1 MADSGSDFEK
11 IFIDTSTP
19 SLAFSNLEEIE
30 RKGSLI

>member
-1 MADSGSDFEK
+1 VANSGESSEK
-11 IFIDTSTP
+11 IFINTSTP